1 MLDSTQ
7 TSFLPQSQKELKAP
21 HPQQFLSD
29 KTKNEPELQDIA
41 ELLKPAQKEWEW
53 RWVPLGDCH

>member
-41 ELLKPAQKEWEW
+41 ELLKPAQKE
-53 RWVPLGDCH
+53 